1 MSFPSP
7 SLDDRTFQD
16 LVSEAKRLIPRH
28 VPEWTNHNVSD
39 PGVALLELFA
49 WMTEST
55 IYRLN
60 QVPDRWYV
68 KFLELVGIR
77 PYPAVPARTPLTFW
91 LSAQPPEPVPVP
103 KGTQVGTLQT
113 DERPSVVFTTEDDLL
128 IRQPELIACLTEE
141 AGGGDYV
148 DRFADLEYER
158 ATVRCFEGLQLD
170 DAIYFGFRESCA
182 ANVLFLEIEATAIG
196 IGIDPRK
203 PPLVWEAWTGDAW
216 ERAEIEAPGGRPG
229 GVSRNDPGGDRT
241 GGLNRDG
248 TILMFMPFDH
258 EPDTLAGVRAYWL
271 RARLVE
277 GDPTYEVS
285 PELRTLA
292 VQSLGGRAR
301 ARHGVAAPAEILGRS
316 DGEPGQVFRVENTPV
331 LPRSADETVRV
342 ITSEGATT
350 WMEVTHFGNS
360 GPNDRHFTWDATTG
374 EIRFG
379 PEVKVP
385 ARGGRARRH
394 GAVPPRDAEIT
405 VSGYRYGG
413 GEVGNV
419 GAGTVA
425 VMRSTLPFIER
436 AENRKRA
443 TGGVD
448 PETVDNAKVRGPLT
462 LATGGRAVTAADF
475 ERLTIEAARS
485 VARAKCPRVEDPRQP
500 IRVLVVPR
508 VDVAPAELTVA
519 DLELDDGLV
528 DDIADYLGERK
539 LLGRRVVIGE
549 PEYVGVSIVA
559 RVVAAAGNTGD
570 GDDDDASPSQLKAL
584 QQRCLDSLY
593 RFVDPLHGGPEG
605 TGWPFGW
612 DLHAGGL
619 FQRLV
624 SIPGVDEIEDVLIFK
639 ADPVT
644 GEREGR
650 ALDRYELPELSLF
663 MSVRHYVLV
672 VPEEVRRP
680 A

>member
-7 SLDDRTFQD
+7 SLDDRSFQD

-28 VPEWTNHNVSD
+28 TPEWTNHNVAD

-60 QVPDRWYV
+60 QVPDRWFV

-77 PYPAVPARTPLTFW
+77 PYPAVSARTALTFW
-91 LSAQPPEPVPVP
+91 LSAAQPEPVPVP

-113 DERPSVVFTTEDDLL
+113 DERPSVVFTTEHEVV
-128 IRQPELIACLTEE
+128 IRQPELVACVTEE
-141 AGGGDYV
+141 AGRGEYV

-158 ATVRCFEGLQLD
+158 TRVRCFPGLQLD

-203 PPLVWEAWTGDAW
+203 PPLVWEAWTGDEW
-216 ERAEIEAPGGRPG
+216 EQAEIEPAAHRPG
-229 GVSRNDPGGDRT
+229 GLSRDDPGGDRT

-248 TILMFMPFDH
+248 SILMFMPFQH
-258 EPDTLAGVRAYWL
+258 AADTLGGIRAHWL
-271 RARLVE
+271 RARLIE

-285 PELRTLA
+285 PEIRALR
-292 VQSLGGRAR
+292 VQSLGGQAR
-301 ARHGVAAPAEILGRS
+301 ARHSLAAPAEVLGRS
-316 DGEPGQVFRVENTPV
+316 DGEPGQVFRVEHTPV

-342 ITSEGATT
+342 ITPEGATT
-350 WMEVTHFGNS
+350 WTEVTHFGTS
-360 GPNDRHFTWDATTG
+360 GPDDLNYVWDSTTG

-379 PEVKVP
+379 PEVKDP

-413 GEVGNV
+413 GEIGNV
-419 GAGTVA
+419 GAGTLA
-425 VMRSTLPFIER
+425 VMRSTIPFIER

-462 LATGGRAVTAADF
+462 LATGGRAVTASDF

-485 VARAKCPRVEDPRQP
+485 VARAKCPRVEDPRRP

-508 VDVAPAELTVA
+508 VDVDPQELT
-519 DLELDDGLV
+519 LDDLRLDDELV
-528 DDIADYLGERK
+528 DDISDYLGERK

-549 PEYVGVSIVA
+549 PEYVGVSVVA
-559 RVVAAAGNTGD
+559 RVVAEPGSAGD
-570 GDDDDASPSQLKAL
+570 AGDDVTPSQLKAL

-593 RFVDPLHGGPEG
+593 RFIDPLQGGPDG
-605 TGWPFGW
+605 SGWPFGW

-619 FQRLV
+619 YQRLA
-624 SIPGVDEIEDVLIFK
+624 SIPGIEEIEDVLIFK
-639 ADPVT
+639 ADPAT
-644 GEREGR
+644 RERQGR

-663 MSVRHYVLV
+663 MSVQHYVLV
-672 VPEEVRRP
+672 LPEEVRRP
-680 A
+680 S

>member
-28 VPEWTNHNVSD
+28 APEWTNHNVAD

-91 LSAQPPEPVPVP
+91 LSSPQPEPVTVP
-103 KGTQVGTLQT
+103 KGSQVGTLQT
-113 DERPSVVFTTEDDLL
+113 DERPSVVFTTEHDVL
-128 IRQPELIACLTEE
+128 IRQPELIACVTEA
-141 AGGGDYV
+141 AGRGEYE
-148 DRFADLEYER
+148 DRFADLEYDR
-158 ATVRCFEGLQLD
+158 ATVRCFAGLQLD

-182 ANVLFLEIEATAIG
+182 ANVLYLEIEATAIG
-196 IGIDPRK
+196 IGIDPRR

-216 ERAEIEAPGGRPG
+216 EQAEIEPAAGRPG
-229 GVSRNDPGGDRT
+229 AVTRDDPGGDRT

-248 TILMFMPFDH
+248 SILMFMPFDH
-258 EPDTLAGVRAYWL
+258 EPDTLGGIRAHWL
-271 RARLVE
+271 RARLVHGE
-277 GDPTYEVS
+277 PTYEVS
-285 PELRTLA
+285 PEIRKLT

-301 ARHGVAAPAEILGRS
+301 ARHGVAAPAEVLGRS
-316 DGEPGQVFRVENTPV
+316 DGEAGQVFRVENTPV
-331 LPRSADETVRV
+331 VPRSPDETVRV
-342 ITSEGATT
+342 ITPDGATT
-350 WMEVTHFGNS
+350 WTEVPHFGNS
-360 GPNDRHFTWDATTG
+360 GPDDLHFVWDSTTG

-379 PEVKVP
+379 PEVKEP
-385 ARGGRARRH
+385 GRGGRARRH
-394 GAVPPRDAEIT
+394 GAVPPRNAEVT

-413 GEVGNV
+413 GEIGNV
-419 GAGTVA
+419 GAGTLA
-425 VMRSTLPFIER
+425 VMRSTIPFIER
-436 AENRKRA
+436 AGNRKRA

-448 PETVDNAKVRGPLT
+448 PETVGNAKVRGPLT

-485 VARAKCPRVEDPRQP
+485 VARAKCPRVEDPRRP

-508 VDVAPAELTVA
+508 VDTDPAELTVD
-519 DLELDDGLV
+519 DLRLGDDLV
-528 DDIADYLGERK
+528 DDIADFLDERK

-549 PEYVGVSIVA
+549 PEYVGVSVVA
-559 RVVAAAGNTGD
+559 RVVAEPGSVGED
-570 GDDDDASPSQLKAL
+570 GDDQSPSQLKAL
-584 QQRCLDSLY
+584 QQRCLASLY
-593 RFVDPLHGGPEG
+593 HFIDPLQGGPEG

-619 FQRLV
+619 YQRLASV
-624 SIPGVDEIEDVLIFK
+624 PGVDEIEDVLIFE

-644 GEREGR
+644 GERRGR

-663 MSVRHYVLV
+663 MSVRHNVLV
-672 VPEEVRRP
+672 LPEEVRRP
-680 A
+680 S